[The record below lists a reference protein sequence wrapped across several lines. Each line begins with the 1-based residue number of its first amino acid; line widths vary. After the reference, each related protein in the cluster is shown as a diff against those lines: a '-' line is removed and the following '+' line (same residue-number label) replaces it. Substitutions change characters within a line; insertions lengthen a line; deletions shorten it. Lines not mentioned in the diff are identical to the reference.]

1 VRSRVRA
8 VPPLRRLP
16 LPLLTT
22 SGRPCCVCCA
32 DAELRQRLFEA
43 RRKAFQGSYR
53 GVAQPPGGEQ
63 REERGTDD
71 TGGGSAAAAARAP
84 DAAAAP

>member
-1 VRSRVRA
+1 VLCVR
-8 VPPLRRLP
+8 
-16 LPLLTT
+16 
-22 SGRPCCVCCA
+22 CA

-53 GVAQPPGGEQ
+53 GVAQPPGGE
-63 REERGTDD
+63 ERGTDD